1 MNFLCYT
8 DKLLTSKL
16 ENASE
21 EAKVSGFRRFSDLQ
35 KCTEELQHALKEE
48 LRVIDTE
55 IKNYLESQR
64 EIKTIRINNEVQA
77 CRHNFYRQFEEFVQ
91 KSGYKNIMN
100 YLVFSQNI
108 PSNIDEEQYK
118 EIQRD
123 CEEYLN
129 AFTREESEFWKES
142 ISEKSKLV
150 DLLVE
155 SIDEEFLDN
164 IDMYI
169 KTLLKNLCDQRWNIL
184 AKAPLR
190 ELLVKYNNL
199 FIIF

>member
-21 EAKVSGFRRFSDLQ
+21 EEKVNSFNRFDHLQ
-35 KCTEELQHALKEE
+35 RCLEQLPDALKAE
-48 LRVIDTE
+48 LHVIDTE
-55 IKNYLESQR
+55 IKNYLDSQR
-64 EIKTIRINNEVQA
+64 EIKTIRINNETQA
-77 CRHNFYRQFEEFVQ
+77 CCLNFNRQFEEFVQ

-100 YLVFSQNI
+100 YFIFYQKI

-118 EIQRD
+118 EIQCD
-123 CEEYLN
+123 CDEYFN

-142 ISEKSKLV
+142 MSEKNKLV
-150 DLLVE
+150 ELLAE
-155 SIDEEFLDN
+155 SIEEEFLDN

-169 KTLLKNLCDQRWNIL
+169 KTLLKNLHDQRWNIL